1 MDITVAAV
9 AKRKY
14 LLIEP
19 KGMAQTREDLILHC
33 KLIQEEILKHECDKI
48 LINEPNTLFS
58 LEITDYFELIKNYV
72 DNSPPEIKS
81 LKIAAVVAPA
91 YKQVA
96 DTWESLCSSHGYLYY
111 TFTCLEEAKAWL
123 LEDE

>member
-1 MDITVAAV
+1 MNLTIAAV
-9 AKRKY
+9 DKKKY

-19 KGMAQTREDLILHC
+19 KGMAQTKEELFLHC
-33 KLIQEEILKHECDKI
+33 ELIQQEILKHDCDKI
-48 LINEPNTLFS
+48 LINEPGTRFS

-96 DTWESLCSSHGYLYY
+96 DTWESLCTSHGFLYY
-111 TFTCLEEAKAWL
+111 TFTCLDDAKAWL